1 MYKNR
6 QTLYI
11 ALITIIM
18 TVILIIYI
26 LIIPDRKD
34 NIVKEYETT
43 IFELDKQSKYQNSV
57 KRILDEEYRLL
68 LKQSHIK
75 DSLLKETKDKLN
87 NYIENSNIKIDTI
100 TIYDYSKVDSLT
112 NTNTNLQKKY
122 IDLQNQIITQD
133 TLVYLKNNPLILQ
146 LDSLKSHVEIIQNKN
161 ENLSKRNY
169 QFIIFIIIL
178 VLPSIFLFFKIV
190 EFIPSKKQTLDYQT
204 ETEPKIWDNI
214 YKIKQRLSNEIE
226 ISYAHANLHFLIA
239 FLVSWFLISF
249 IGYFGF
255 TFSSTL
261 SNFTNWF
268 DFSILYLPR
277 LIVVLGL
284 GTLFLYFMKSY
295 KTKLIDIKYYQNEI
309 TNIEL
314 KIIALKTAFIK
325 DDKNILEKVSINFVE
340 AERNFKLNTNETTK
354 ELERLKIENEFNTKY
369 LDKFWS
375 LTNMFSKKEKQN
387 TDE

>member
-1 MYKNR
+1 MVEAKK
-6 QTLYI
+6 
-11 ALITIIM
+11 
-18 TVILIIYI
+18 IL
-26 LIIPDRKD
+26 
-34 NIVKEYETT
+34 E
-43 IFELDKQSKYQNSV
+43 
-57 KRILDEEYRLL
+57 EEYNL
-68 LKQSHIK
+68 LKKKSHIK
-75 DSLLKETKDKLN
+75 DSLLNKYIKD
-87 NYIENSNIKIDTI
+87 SNIKIDTI

-112 NTNTNLQKKY
+112 DVNTNLQKKHTH
-122 IDLQNQIITQD
+122 LKNNVITHD
-133 TLVYLKNNPLILQ
+133 SLMYFKNNPLILQ
-146 LDSLKSHVEIIQNKN
+146 MDSLKNHIEIIESKN
-161 ENLSKRNY
+161 DNLNKRNY
-169 QFIIFIIIL
+169 QFIIFSIIL
-178 VLPSIFLFFKIV
+178 ILPSIFLFFKIV
-190 EFIPSKKQTLDYQT
+190 EFIPSKKQTLDYEP
-204 ETEPKIWDNI
+204 ETEPKIWENI

-255 TFSSTL
+255 TFNSTL
-261 SNFTNWF
+261 PNFTNWF

-354 ELERLKIENEFNTKY
+354 ELESLKIENELNSKY

-375 LTNMFSKKEKQN
+375 LTNIFNKNNKQN
-387 TDE
+387 SGE